1 MNSRIIIYDCVV
13 IYLHEEFPLCYN
25 INKEILLI
33 PARIV
38 TSTRTRK
45 RGSIVWKHSFLPLPR
60 RTLITIIL
68 GPSESSW
75 VILLLLFLLSLR
87 YITFNRQWMEF
98 PLQHI
103 KRTRLQEATLLS
115 PHHRHI
121 ASLYP
126 SMEIIFAGNHVL
138 HRAFILYRLGGKYEM
153 CFTSQVSSFIVFTSA
168 RRDNY
173 RHVSNQDFSLGKPTH
188 TFLHRSILAN
198 NDPSPSI

>member
-98 PLQHI
+98 PLQRQRWH
-103 KRTRLQEATLLS
+103 QEDSTS
-115 PHHRHI
+115 G
-121 ASLYP
+121 SY
-126 SMEIIFAGNHVL
+126 
-138 HRAFILYRLGGKYEM
+138 AF
-153 CFTSQVSSFIVFTSA
+153 VSSSSPYSVSISFNG
-168 RRDNY
+168 NY
-173 RHVSNQDFSLGKPTH
+173 FRGKSCTPSCFYTVSI
-188 TFLHRSILAN
+188 RW
-198 NDPSPSI
+198 